1 MSQMEE
7 SVLGDANFSFNEEEL
22 VDKLD
27 KVQPDETY
35 YLVYKRTK
43 TDDELANESSV
54 SHSSSSSSEE
64 IPVLPPQQAGL
75 FSLLKINLFCKINRF
90 FEDS

>member
-35 YLVYKRTK
+35 YLVYKRSK
-43 TDDELANESSV
+43 TDDELAKESSV
-54 SHSSSSSSEE
+54 SHSSSSEE

>member
-43 TDDELANESSV
+43 TDDELAKESSV
-54 SHSSSSSSEE
+54 SHSSSSEE
-64 IPVLPPQQAGL
+64 IPVLPLQQAGL